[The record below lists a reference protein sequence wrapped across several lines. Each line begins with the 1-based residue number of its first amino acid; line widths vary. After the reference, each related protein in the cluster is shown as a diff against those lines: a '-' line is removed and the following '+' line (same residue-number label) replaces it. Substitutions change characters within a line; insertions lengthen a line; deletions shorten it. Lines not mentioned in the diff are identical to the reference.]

1 MNGLMSGLTRSLMSF
16 GPVVDELIEALRV
29 LPGVGQK
36 TAQRMAL
43 DLLGGERRGAGR
55 LVRALGSA
63 LEKVGH
69 CSLCGNLS
77 ETDTCRICAD
87 TGRDVT
93 ILCVIESPADL
104 IAIEQAH
111 HFKGLYFVLK
121 GSLSPLDGMGP
132 VEIGLPELFKRVDL
146 LQSKEIIV
154 ATNPTVEGEATAHY
168 IADVFKG
175 SPVLITR
182 LAHGIPLG
190 GTLGYV
196 DGGTLNHAFSG
207 RKPMTDGV

>member
-1 MNGLMSGLTRSLMSF
+1 MSF
-16 GPVVDELIEALRV
+16 GPVIDELIEALRV

-43 DLLGGERRGAGR
+43 GLLEGERQGSRR
-55 LVRALGSA
+55 LVRALNTA
-63 LEKVGH
+63 LEKIGH
-69 CSLCGNLS
+69 CQQCGHFS
-77 ETDTCRICAD
+77 EDALCRICSD
-87 TGRDVT
+87 NTRDAS
-93 ILCVIESPADL
+93 ILCVVESPADL

-111 HFKGLYFVLK
+111 HFKGRYFVLK

-132 VEIGLPELFKRVDL
+132 VEIGLPQLFELVET

-175 SPVLITR
+175 SQILITR

-207 RKPMTDGV
+207 RKPMVDGV